1 MHPVVTPSGR
11 AVLAWSAQFRS
22 EGGDSGPVRFQAATR
37 AAGARRFARARLLET
52 IPARAYDGLGRALD
66 AVADSAGVV
75 TIAWRGAAG
84 VRASRGGAPAQT
96 LSAPGTTAVLSDL
109 AAGPDGRLV
118 AVWDGGVDD
127 AASVVR
133 AAVAGGVGQPFGP
146 RGGRLGAGRAV
157 RARRVLRRPAR
168 RDRVG
173 PLRRPLA
180 GAGLRQIDRI
190 GGRRR
195 QERDRD
201 PHGHGRGRLVEVPRA
216 PDQEAEDHQ
225 GDERRGRREVDDVLV
240 HGRESR
246 LVAVSAAP
254 PESAEQVAA
263 GLREAGYLP
272 GESTALVSYLAA
284 RLGKPVLVEGPAG
297 VGKTELAKALA
308 RYLGRSLVRL
318 QCYEGLDEAKA
329 LYEWNYRKQLLR
341 IQAESSDAAG
351 WDSVQDDIFG
361 PEFLLARPLMQAI
374 ASEEPVVLLIDEID
388 KTDQEFEAM
397 LLELLSDFQITIPE
411 LGRIEARTHP
421 VVLLTSNNSR
431 ELTEAL
437 KRRCL
442 YLWLDYPTTEHELE
456 IVRLHAP
463 ELPETVARR
472 LVEVIG
478 MVRELDL
485 KKPPSIAESID
496 WARALLLM
504 GAEDIS
510 ADVFRQTLSIIV
522 KHRTD
527 LDVVAERVG
536 VKLAA

>member
-1 MHPVVTPSGR
+1 MSV
-11 AVLAWSAQFRS
+11 
-22 EGGDSGPVRFQAATR
+22 AA
-37 AAGARRFARARLLET
+37 
-52 IPARAYDGLGRALD
+52 
-66 AVADSAGVV
+66 
-75 TIAWRGAAG
+75 
-84 VRASRGGAPAQT
+84 
-96 LSAPGTTAVLSDL
+96 
-109 AAGPDGRLV
+109 
-118 AVWDGGVDD
+118 
-127 AASVVR
+127 
-133 AAVAGGVGQPFGP
+133 
-146 RGGRLGAGRAV
+146 
-157 RARRVLRRPAR
+157 
-168 RDRVG
+168 
-173 PLRRPLA
+173 
-180 GAGLRQIDRI
+180 
-190 GGRRR
+190 
-195 QERDRD
+195 
-201 PHGHGRGRLVEVPRA
+201 
-216 PDQEAEDHQ
+216 
-225 GDERRGRREVDDVLV
+225 
-240 HGRESR
+240 
-246 LVAVSAAP
+246 

-263 GLREAGYLP
+263 GLRAAGYLP
-272 GESTALVSYLAA
+272 GDSTALVAYLAT
-284 RLGKPVLVEGPAG
+284 RLGKPILVEGPAG

-308 RYLGRSLVRL
+308 RYLDRTLVRL

-341 IQAESSDAAG
+341 IQAESKDDAG
-351 WDSVQDDIFG
+351 WQSVQDDIFG
-361 PEFLLARPLMQAI
+361 PEFLLTRPLMQAI
-374 ASEEPVVLLIDEID
+374 ASPEPVVLLIDEID

-442 YLWLDYPTTEHELE
+442 YLWLDYPATEHELE